1 MYAATLLFLLSGFV
15 SGCCTQMHAAADVE
29 KGWELV
35 PTATLTA
42 SQTPGEV
49 IVKANGEAPTA
60 GYQVKLVQDPKEIFP
75 PQFSLQWKKPDGPA
89 AQVVTPFEV
98 TATFKA
104 GDVVKTV
111 TVTDGRG
118 AHAVKVDQARD

>member
-1 MYAATLLFLLSGFV
+1 MYAAMVLFLLSSV
-15 SGCCTQMHAAADVE
+15 VTGCCTRVHRAADME

-98 TATFKA
+98 TASFKA
-104 GDVVKTV
+104 GNVVKTV
-111 TVTDGRG
+111 SVTDARG
-118 AHAVKVDQARD
+118 AHTVKVDQARD